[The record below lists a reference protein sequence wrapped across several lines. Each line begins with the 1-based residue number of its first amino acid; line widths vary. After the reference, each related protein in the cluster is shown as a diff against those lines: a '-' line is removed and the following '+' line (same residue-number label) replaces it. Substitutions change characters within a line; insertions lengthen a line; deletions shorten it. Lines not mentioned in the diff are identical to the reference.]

1 MSNRLFGLIGH
12 PLTHSFS
19 KKYFTE
25 KFLNENI
32 EGCSYELFDINDI
45 NLLPEIVAAH
55 PYLKGLNVT
64 IPYKK
69 QVIPFLTDTTNLP
82 KGLIACNCI
91 KIDNGNLTG
100 YNTDVV
106 GFEQSFTP
114 LLQPHHNKALVLG
127 NGGAT
132 GAVTFV
138 LEKLNIPYSI
148 VSRQPAGNGTIEY
161 KHITADVMEAATIII
176 NTTPLGTYPD
186 VENRPDIPY
195 QYLTPRHY
203 LYDLVYNPA
212 KTLFLQ
218 SGEAAGAAIK
228 NGADMLVIQAE
239 ESWKIWNK
247 NL

>member
-25 KFLNENI
+25 KFLKENI
-32 EGCSYELFDINDI
+32 KGCSYELFDIDNI
-45 NLLPEIVAAH
+45 NLLPEIIAAH
-55 PYLKGLNVT
+55 PHLKGLNVT

-69 QVIPFLTDTTNLP
+69 QVIPFLSNTAYLP
-82 KGLIACNCI
+82 QGLMACNCI
-91 KIDNGNLTG
+91 KIDNGNFIG

-106 GFEQSFTP
+106 GFEQSFLP
-114 LLQPHHNKALVLG
+114 LLQPHHKKALVLG

-132 GAVTFV
+132 GAVTYV
-138 LEKLNIPYSI
+138 LQQLNIPYHI
-148 VSRQPAGNGTIEY
+148 VSRQAVGDNIIGY
-161 KHITADVMEAATIII
+161 NDITADVLEAATVII
-176 NTTPLGTYPD
+176 NTTPLGTYPN

-203 LYDLVYNPA
+203 LFDLVYNPE

-239 ESWKIWNK
+239 ESWKIWND
-247 NL
+247 N